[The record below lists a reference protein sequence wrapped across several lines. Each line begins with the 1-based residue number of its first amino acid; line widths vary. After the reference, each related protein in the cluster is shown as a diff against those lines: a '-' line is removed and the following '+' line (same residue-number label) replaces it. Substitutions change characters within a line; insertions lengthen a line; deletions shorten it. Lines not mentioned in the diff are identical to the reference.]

1 MAIREIRKDGDP
13 VLRKKSKPVAVVDEK
28 IREIVRD
35 MIDTMYEADGV
46 GLAAPQVGI
55 LKRILVIDIYDDTGV
70 KVLIN
75 PEFIEKK
82 GMQED
87 SEGCL
92 SVPGVTGL
100 VKRPE
105 YVKIKGLNE
114 NGEEVVYEAKELLAR
129 AFCHEVDH
137 LDGVLFT
144 DLAILDEDEA

>member
-13 VLRKKSKPVAVVDEK
+13 VLRKMSKPVAVVDEK

>member
-82 GMQED
+82 GTHED